1 MDSLSPIK
9 STFVCTFWAG
19 LHFMPLQYDSEQ
31 VRQLARHSQVLPE
44 YCTNEKLFTIVDFIN
59 NVKERTMLVPKTQF
73 LTEGIG
79 AAKVSYIFRLPLVMQ
94 HLSFGVHPIWS
105 RRNLE
110 HPHRDW
116 LNFERVALLF
126 APRKK
131 SQEVSSF
138 LERGYP
144 VATGFPLPAKWAQ
157 TTPPDIPSTILHTS
171 CSIPSEQQKE
181 ILVHDWVLGRDSPD
195 WLLLELNHFGRLWWL
210 WYTHSVLRFNS
221 IVTHSWTVMLGT
233 VAIKTPKATNPTR
246 FS

>member
-1 MDSLSPIK
+1 MDANCDFVTGAMDSLSPIK

-19 LHFMPLQYDSEQ
+19 LHFMPLQYDPEQ

-210 WYTHSVLRFNS
+210 WYFTCSVS
-221 IVTHSWTVMLGT
+221 LGYGSS
-233 VAIKTPKATNPTR
+233 PCLLEMH
-246 FS
+246 F